1 MINMR
6 HTGIVVSDIDKS
18 LYFYRDLLGFQ
29 IKKDKVESGKYIDIF
44 LGLKNATVQTV
55 KMSLNDTG
63 MIELLHYKTHEET
76 PRETKINQIGC
87 THIAVTVKDLD
98 NVYDSFIK
106 EGIEFINLPHLS
118 ADGLAKVAFC
128 KDPDGFFIELV
139 EEMK

>member
-6 HTGIVVSDIDKS
+6 HTGIVVNDIDKS
-18 LYFYRDLLGFQ
+18 LYFYRDLLGFE
-29 IKKDKVESGKYIDIF
+29 IKKNKVESGEYIDIF

-55 KMSLNDTG
+55 KMSLNDKG
-63 MIELLHYKTHEET
+63 MIELLHYKTHKEE

-98 NVYDSFIK
+98 DVYSRFTK
-106 EGIEFINLPHLS
+106 EGIEFINSPHLS

-128 KDPDGFFIELV
+128 RDPDGFFIELV